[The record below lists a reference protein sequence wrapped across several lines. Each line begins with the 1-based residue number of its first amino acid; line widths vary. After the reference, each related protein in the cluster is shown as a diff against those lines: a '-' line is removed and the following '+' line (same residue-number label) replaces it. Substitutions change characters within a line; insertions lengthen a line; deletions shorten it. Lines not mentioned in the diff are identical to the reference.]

1 MKNTMKRFNTLTK
14 SKVANSKGLG
24 ARPREPGYQPN
35 AYPTVSKTQEE
46 EVTPA
51 TGRTEKWVQK

>member
-1 MKNTMKRFNTLTK
+1 MKRFNTLTK

-35 AYPTVSKTQEE
+35 AYPTVPKTQEE